1 MRPALVVIL
10 CLLLASIAHATPAG
24 GIKQFERGGISFTYA
39 SDWFVTTRPLSNGAD
54 PDYRF
59 AVASWPV
66 HRTSRDQGPCLA
78 GIGEQRP
85 TSGALVF
92 VREYVGA
99 SRKRALPRLQPK
111 PRRLRLPTRRDRGG
125 CLGSGTTTHSF
136 RKADRAFILWISV
149 GSKATDETRTAL
161 RIVLSSLRIR
171 PRR

>member
-1 MRPALVVIL
+1 MRPALLALL
-10 CLLLASIAHATPAG
+10 CLVLAAAAGATPVG
-24 GIKQFERGGISFTYA
+24 GIKQFDRAGISFTYA
-39 SDWFVTTRPLSNGAD
+39 SDWFVTTKPLSNGAD

-78 GIGEQRP
+78 GIARQRP
-85 TSGALVF
+85 PTGALVF

-111 PRRLRLPTRRDRGG
+111 PRHLRLPAPRDRDG
-125 CLGSGTTTHSF
+125 CLGSGTSTHSF
-136 RKADRAFILWISV
+136 RQAERAFILWISV
-149 GSKATDETRTAL
+149 GPKVSDETRTAL
-161 RIVLSSLRIR
+161 RLVLSSLRIR